1 MADRF
6 DPEAMLQTLLDEG
19 VSFLVVGGIAAGLYG
34 SERPTFDLDVL
45 PEPGIDNARK
55 LARAL
60 ERLEARFRGIDPGEH
75 DIALNAETLAEG
87 ANFMLATRYGDLD
100 VMPILEGA
108 RPWPELEPR
117 AVEVP
122 LARGDSYRLIG
133 RDDLIAMKRAA
144 GRRKDIEDIVQMTA
158 GQFLARNARATV
170 HLTGV
175 LRAGVPE
182 REALEAA
189 DIATLSYEDDVTL
202 SVTEEGDLR
211 RLVVSAELPGFT
223 RAHAEAWASI
233 VKGKIEAAGVLGG
246 DLESVIEASSG

>member
-6 DPEAMLQTLLDEG
+6 DPEAMLATLLEEG
-19 VSFLVVGGIAAGLYG
+19 VSFLVVGGVAAGLYG

-60 ERLEARFRGIDPGEH
+60 ERLDARFRGIEPGEH
-75 DIALNAETLAEG
+75 DIGLDAETLAGG
-87 ANFMLATRYGDLD
+87 ANFMLATRHGDLD
-100 VMPILEGA
+100 VMPILEGG

-117 AVEVP
+117 AVSVP
-122 LARGDSYRLIG
+122 LASGDAYRLIG

-158 GQFLARNARATV
+158 GQYLARNARATV
-170 HLTGV
+170 HLTGI

-182 REALEAA
+182 RDALEAA

-202 SVTEEGDLR
+202 SVTDEGAVR
-211 RLVVSAELPGFT
+211 RLHVDCELPGFT

-233 VKGKIEAAGVLGG
+233 VKGKIGAAGVLDGEM
-246 DLESVIEASSG
+246 ESAIQASAG